1 MLQTMSPMLKRV
13 LLPLVLLTSLLAV
26 TIGANAPQAAA
37 ATSTSD
43 AVVYVGDQFASTY
56 EQSLNGVLYTED
68 AIGTM
73 ANRILWTE
81 SEIGTMADRIV
92 YVTEISQD
100 NTIKVIYYA
109 YNVVL
114 TGMENG
120 GYLYQLSVVPVF
132 ALPTGW

>member
-1 MLQTMSPMLKRV
+1 MLQAMTPVFKRI
-13 LLPLVLLTSLLAV
+13 LLPLVLLTSLFAV
-26 TIGANAPQAAA
+26 TAGVNAPRAAA
-37 ATSTSD
+37 ATTASD

-73 ANRILWTE
+73 ADRILWTE

-92 YVTEISQD
+92 YVTELSQD
-100 NTIKVIYYA
+100 NTIQVIYYA
-109 YNVVL
+109 YDIVL

-132 ALPTGW
+132 ALPAGW